1 MARSKGE
8 SMAEACSCRGSHPA
22 DEKCHAVNGADSAHS
37 VNEVIEMARAL
48 SEGDFERPFNQKFQ
62 GELGALAGYI
72 ENLRQ
77 RMKGISSAADSS
89 SYLIPQ
95 ASMGVAGISQQT
107 ELGINS
113 ILELVEGVLGDQ
125 ERVLHMVEAAGK
137 YGKGAELSVFQGIAE
152 KSKRSLMAVMSA
164 LSFQD
169 VIRQRAEGVQETL
182 GVVEKKIVELL
193 IKFKVEMSGDAMQES
208 IDARDRV
215 REEVKHLTD
224 DIGLDQAL
232 VDELLENIK

>member
-1 MARSKGE
+1 MAGACTCAE
-8 SMAEACSCRGSHPA
+8 SHSNG
-22 DEKCHAVNGADSAHS
+22 EKCNGIEGVDSIRS

-48 SEGDFERPFNQKFQ
+48 SEGDFERRFSQKFQ

-95 ASMGVAGISQQT
+95 AAMGVAGISQQT
-107 ELGINS
+107 EMGINS

-125 ERVLHMVEAAGK
+125 ERVLHMVQTAGK
-137 YGKGAELSVFQGIAE
+137 NGRGADLSVFQAIAE
-152 KSKRSLMAVMSA
+152 KSKRSLMSVMSE

-169 VIRQRAEGVQETL
+169 VIRQRADAVQVTL
-182 GVVEKKIVELL
+182 EAVEKKIVELL
-193 IKFKVEMSGDAMQES
+193 IKFKVEMSGDALQE

-215 REEVKHLTD
+215 REEVKNMTD

>member
-1 MARSKGE
+1 MP
-8 SMAEACSCRGSHPA
+8 EACNCRESHPPSQPCA
-22 DEKCHAVNGADSAHS
+22 GADG
-37 VNEVIEMARAL
+37 VYDVTEVVEMARAL
-48 SEGDFERPFNQKFQ
+48 SEGNFEKQFSQKFQ

-72 ENLRQ
+72 ESLRQ

-107 ELGINS
+107 EMGINS
-113 ILELVEGVLGDQ
+113 ILELIEEVLGDQ
-125 ERVLHMVEAAGK
+125 ERTLELIDGAGK
-137 YGKGAELSVFQGIAE
+137 TGGKAAPLAVFRGFAE
-152 KSKRSLMAVMSA
+152 KSKRNLMAVMSQ

-182 GVVEKKIVELL
+182 EAVEKKIVELL
-193 IKFKVEMSGDAMQES
+193 IKFKVEMSPDGLKEV
-208 IDARDRV
+208 DARDRM
-215 REEVKHLTD
+215 REEVKNLTD

-232 VDELLENIK
+232 VDELLDNIK

>member
-1 MARSKGE
+1 
-8 SMAEACSCRGSHPA
+8 MAEACSCKEAHPDNQSCAGAKAA
-22 DEKCHAVNGADSAHS
+22 DGAYS
-37 VNEVIEMARAL
+37 VTEVIEMARAL
-48 SEGDFERPFNQKFQ
+48 SEGNFEKQFSQKFQ

-107 ELGINS
+107 EMGINS
-113 ILELVEGVLGDQ
+113 ILELIEEVLGDQ
-125 ERVLHMVEAAGK
+125 ERILDLVDGAGK
-137 YGKGAELSVFQGIAE
+137 SDGKGIALSVFRGFAE
-152 KSKRSLMAVMSA
+152 KSKRNLMAVMSQ

-182 GVVEKKIVELL
+182 EAVEKRIVELL
-193 IKFKVEMSGDAMQES
+193 IKFKVEMSGEEGLKVDN
-208 IDARDRV
+208 RDRV
-215 REEVKHLTD
+215 REEVKNLTD

-232 VDELLENIK
+232 VDELLDNIK

>member
-1 MARSKGE
+1 LCAQKGG
-8 SMAEACSCRGSHPA
+8 SMAEACSCRGSHPT
-22 DEKCHAVNGADSAHS
+22 DEKCQAVNGADSTHS
-37 VNEVIEMARAL
+37 VDEVIEMARAL
-48 SEGDFERPFNQKFQ
+48 SEGDFDRRFSQKFQ

-107 ELGINS
+107 EMGINS

-137 YGKGAELSVFQGIAE
+137 NGKGADLSVFQAIAE

-182 GVVEKKIVELL
+182 GAVEKKIVELL
-193 IKFKVEMSGDAMQES
+193 IKFKVEMSGDALQEV
-208 IDARDRV
+208 DARDRV
-215 REEVKHLTD
+215 REEVKNLTD

>member
-1 MARSKGE
+1 MAD
-8 SMAEACSCRGSHPA
+8 ACSCRESHPDSESCA
-22 DEKCHAVNGADSAHS
+22 GAKGADANYS
-37 VNEVIEMARAL
+37 VTEVIEMARAL
-48 SEGDFERPFNQKFQ
+48 SEGNFEKQFSQKFQ

-107 ELGINS
+107 EMGINY
-113 ILELVEGVLGDQ
+113 ILELVEEVLGDQ
-125 ERVLHMVEAAGK
+125 ERMLELINGAGK
-137 YGKGAELSVFQGIAE
+137 KNGKAVALSAFKGFAE
-152 KSKRSLMAVMSA
+152 KSKRNLMAVMSQ

-182 GVVEKKIVELL
+182 EAVEKKIVELL
-193 IKFKVEMSGDAMQES
+193 IKFKVEMSGEGLKEV
-208 IDARDRV
+208 DARDRV
-215 REEVKHLTD
+215 REEVKNLTD

-232 VDELLENIK
+232 VDELLDNIK

>member
-1 MARSKGE
+1 MPA
-8 SMAEACSCRGSHPA
+8 ACNCRESHPPSQSCA
-22 DEKCHAVNGADSAHS
+22 GGDGAYAVT
-37 VNEVIEMARAL
+37 EVIEMARAL
-48 SEGDFERPFNQKFQ
+48 SEGDFEKQFSQKFQ

-72 ENLRQ
+72 ESLRQ

-107 ELGINS
+107 EMGINS
-113 ILELVEGVLGDQ
+113 ILGLIEEVLGDQ
-125 ERVLHMVEAAGK
+125 ERTLELIDGAGK
-137 YGKGAELSVFQGIAE
+137 SGGKKVPLAVFRRLAE
-152 KSKRSLMAVMSA
+152 KNKRSLMAAMSQ

-169 VIRQRAEGVQETL
+169 VIRQRAEGVIETL
-182 GVVEKKIVELL
+182 EAVEKKIVELL
-193 IKFKVEMSGDAMQES
+193 IKFKVEMSPDRLKEV
-208 IDARDRV
+208 DARDRV
-215 REEVKHLTD
+215 REEVKNLTD

>member
-1 MARSKGE
+1 
-8 SMAEACSCRGSHPA
+8 MAEACRCAESHSNG
-22 DEKCHAVNGADSAHS
+22 EKCNGIEGVDSLRS

-48 SEGDFERPFNQKFQ
+48 SEGDFERRCSQKFQ

-95 ASMGVAGISQQT
+95 AAMGVAGISQQT
-107 ELGINS
+107 EMGINS

-125 ERVLHMVEAAGK
+125 ERVLHMVDAAGK
-137 YGKGAELSVFQGIAE
+137 NGRGADLSVFQAIAE
-152 KSKRSLMAVMSA
+152 KSKRSLMSVMSE

-169 VIRQRAEGVQETL
+169 VIRQRADAVQVTL
-182 GVVEKKIVELL
+182 EAVEKKIVELL
-193 IKFKVEMSGDAMQES
+193 IKFKVEMSGDALQE

-215 REEVKHLTD
+215 REEVKNMTD